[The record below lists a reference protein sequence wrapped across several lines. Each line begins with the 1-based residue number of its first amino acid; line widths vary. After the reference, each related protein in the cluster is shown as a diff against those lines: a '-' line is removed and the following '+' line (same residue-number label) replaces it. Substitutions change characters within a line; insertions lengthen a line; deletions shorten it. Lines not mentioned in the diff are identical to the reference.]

1 MKIGFCG
8 TMSVGKSTLVKA
20 LADLPEFKGYF
31 VSVERSEYLKSLGV
45 KLNTDSTK
53 IGQFLFM
60 GERSSELSISDNLIT
75 DRTVYDVA
83 AFTMSAKSI
92 AEHEKNIMVKSFMLL
107 RNEYDYIFYVS
118 PVGVEIENNGVRETN
133 PDYRNQIDKTINDL
147 LLIYPPRNL
156 IELSGPTESRI
167 KIVKETIFS

>member
-1 MKIGFCG
+1 MRIGFCG

-20 LADLPEFKGYF
+20 LAGLPEFKTYHI
-31 VSVERSEYLKSLGV
+31 SVERSEYLRSLGV

-60 GERSSELSISDNLIT
+60 GERSSELYSENLIT
-75 DRTVYDVA
+75 DRTIYDVS

-92 AEHEKNIMVKSFMLL
+92 DEHEKNIMIKSFMLL

-118 PVGVEIENNGVRETN
+118 PIGVKIENNGVRETN
-133 PDYRNQIDKTINDL
+133 PDYRNQIDRTINDL
-147 LLIYPPRNL
+147 LLIYPPRHL
-156 IELSGPTESRI
+156 VKLSGPTEDRI
-167 KIVKETIFS
+167 RIVKETVFS